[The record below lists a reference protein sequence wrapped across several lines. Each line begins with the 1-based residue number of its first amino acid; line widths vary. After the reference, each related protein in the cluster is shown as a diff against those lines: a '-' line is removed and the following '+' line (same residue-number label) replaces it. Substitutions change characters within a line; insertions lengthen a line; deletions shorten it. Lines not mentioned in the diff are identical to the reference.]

1 LQLYAPGRRGT
12 QFADA
17 QADET
22 KEHRGQAGG
31 LRHAALQGSRGE
43 SRSWDRNGDGMG
55 MGMGNLGH
63 N

>member
-12 QFADA
+12 QSADA

-22 KEHRGQAGG
+22 EEHRGQAGG

-43 SRSWDRNGDGMG
+43 SRPGFAGGERSSW
-55 MGMGNLGH
+55 L
-63 N
+63 